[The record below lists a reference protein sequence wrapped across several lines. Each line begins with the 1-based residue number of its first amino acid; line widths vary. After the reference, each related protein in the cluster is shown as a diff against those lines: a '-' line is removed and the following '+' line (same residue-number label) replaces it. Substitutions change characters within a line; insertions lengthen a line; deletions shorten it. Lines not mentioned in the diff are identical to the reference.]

1 MSKKTGESIP
11 YSSEWEKVF
20 SPGGDA
26 RGVGGA
32 VDSMEAR
39 PLGHA
44 VHHRLMVGGYRQV
57 VR

>member
-26 RGVGGA
+26 RGLEVLWIRWKH
-32 VDSMEAR
+32 DR
-39 PLGHA
+39 LG
-44 VHHRLMVGGYRQV
+44 MQSITD
-57 VR
+57 